1 MRFSYNTCNVYV
13 YIYNYIYTHIG
24 QQKSDTVRVI
34 MLTKCDGDAEQHRV
48 ETPQVGLTGRR
59 LGIVPKT
66 IGMEANGKCMNCR

>member
-1 MRFSYNTCNVYV
+1 
-13 YIYNYIYTHIG
+13 
-24 QQKSDTVRVI
+24 